1 MLGVIERL
9 FGTFQDKLINE
20 MNLWEIS
27 NLEDA
32 NNFLHREFL
41 QDYNKRFTKT
51 PQLAE
56 NASETGLQRFL
67 RENLKSRI
75 SKRILQ
81 KPDTFTL
88 R

>member
-1 MLGVIERL
+1 
-9 FGTFQDKLINE
+9 

-56 NASETGLQRFL
+56 NASETGL
-67 RENLKSRI
+67 STV
-75 SKRILQ
+75 S
-81 KPDTFTL
+81 
-88 R
+88 